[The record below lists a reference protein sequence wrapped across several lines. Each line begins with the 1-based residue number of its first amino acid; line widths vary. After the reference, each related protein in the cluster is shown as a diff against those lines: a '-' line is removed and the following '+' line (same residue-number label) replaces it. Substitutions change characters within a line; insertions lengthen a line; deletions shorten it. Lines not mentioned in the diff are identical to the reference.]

1 MELNRNSFI
10 ENVNYLASL
19 DNNYGSAAK
28 FVKNNLSLISS
39 EYNILLRVRYF
50 VHSEMK
56 IKEIVHQRNKF
67 IFQDL
72 NSILNDFKL
81 KVNEVPELICT
92 YTLVGNNVTIDIK
105 SNDNKTKVCELAF
118 IVNQY
123 SNELNVYNLRGT
135 IIDPLNILPTLA
147 LFDED
152 VINGTV
158 AIGNNIESIITVSNN
173 IDSVIIDAENID
185 SIVSVGNNIENVTN
199 VSNNISNVNNVAYNY
214 TNINTVSTNI
224 TDVNKVATNEANI
237 NTVSN
242 NISNVNKVAVNIN
255 DVNTVA
261 TNIDSVVVVK
271 DNIDDIK
278 NVNDNIGSIL
288 DLDMT
293 AVKNVSNNMDSV
305 VIDANNI
312 GNINIVADDLSE
324 VGFSNLIDM
333 GSISDPVEQDP
344 TGISLIETVAVNI
357 TDVKTNANNIAS
369 IKTNSDNIV
378 DINKVADNIDNIKL
392 TGTSIDNINIVAPKI
407 DKVDTVANNI
417 TNVNNVADN
426 IVDIQNAEENAQI
439 AIDKAAKALA
449 SEEKAQKWAD
459 YPEDK
464 IVQGTF
470 GIDDKY
476 SAYHWAKKAE
486 AAAGGNI
493 ALKSLYDVNVDNVV
507 NGGTIVYN
515 STTLLWE
522 AYDFARN
529 TKLGFNLN
537 PGTSVE
543 EGQLGWNVNEGTLDL
558 GLANGVVLQIGQENV
573 RNVRNDSGSTI
584 EDGTVVMSDGTIGNS
599 GRVKVK
605 PFTGL
610 FNQAHLIYG
619 VATHD
624 IANGTD
630 GIITIDGKVRGI
642 DTTGTSVGEV
652 WSDGDLLYAKPEGNG
667 TMTKIVPADD
677 KLKIIV
683 ARVIKA
689 HTSGTLEIG
698 FMKFNEN
705 MYYTKVQNDIL
716 LANKVPLTGD
726 FILDL
731 GDIV

>member
-19 DNNYGSAAK
+19 DNNYGSAVK

-67 IFQDL
+67 VFQDL

-81 KVNEVPELICT
+81 KVNKVPELRCT
-92 YTLVGNNVTIDIK
+92 YTLVGNNITIDIE

-118 IVNQY
+118 TVNQY

-135 IIDPLNILPTLA
+135 IIDPLKILPTLA
-147 LFDED
+147 LFDAD

-158 AIGNNIESIITVSNN
+158 AIGNNIESVITVANN
-173 IDSVIIDAENID
+173 IESVIIDAENIY
-185 SIVSVGNNIENVTN
+185 SIVTVGNNIGNVKN
-199 VSNNISNVNNVAYNY
+199 VSNNISNVNNVA
-214 TNINTVSTNI
+214 
-224 TDVNKVATNEANI
+224 
-237 NTVSN
+237 
-242 NISNVNKVAVNIN
+242 VNIN

-261 TNIDSVVVVK
+261 TDINSVVIVG
-271 DNIDDIK
+271 DNIEDIK
-278 NVNDNIGSIL
+278 NVNENIGLIL

-293 AVKNVSNNMDSV
+293 AVKNVYDNMDSV

-324 VGFSNLIDM
+324 IGFSNLIDM

-357 TDVKTNANNIAS
+357 NDVKTNANNIAS
-369 IKTNSDNIV
+369 IKTNSDNIGN
-378 DINKVADNIDNIKL
+378 INKVADNIDNIKL
-392 TGTSIDNINIVAPKI
+392 TGTSINNINIVAPKI
-407 DKVDTVANNI
+407 DKVETVSNNI

-426 IVDIQNAEENAQI
+426 IVDIQNAGENAQI
-439 AIDKAAKALA
+439 ATDKSAEALA
-449 SEEKAQKWAD
+449 SEKKAHKWAN
-459 YPEDK
+459 YPEDQ
-464 IVQGTF
+464 IIQGTF
-470 GIDDKY
+470 GIDDEY

-486 AAAGGNI
+486 LAAGGKI
-493 ALKSLYDVNVDNVV
+493 VLSSLCDVNADNVV

-522 AYDFARN
+522 AYDFAKN

-543 EGQLGWNVNEGTLDL
+543 QGELCWNVNEGTLDL

-610 FNQAHLIYG
+610 FNEAHLIYG

-624 IANGTD
+624 IANGAD

-642 DTTGTSVGEV
+642 NTTGTSVGET
-652 WSDGDLLYAKPEGNG
+652 WADGDLLYVKPEDNG
-667 TMTKIVPADD
+667 KMTKIVPADD

-689 HTSGTLEIG
+689 NTSGTLEIG

-705 MYYTKVQNDIL
+705 IYYTKVQNDIL